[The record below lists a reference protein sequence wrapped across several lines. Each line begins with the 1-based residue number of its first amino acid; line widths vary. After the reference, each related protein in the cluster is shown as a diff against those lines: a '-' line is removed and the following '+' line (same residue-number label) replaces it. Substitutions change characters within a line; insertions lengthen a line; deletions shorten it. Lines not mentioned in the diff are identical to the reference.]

1 MEIQKALE
9 LLNITGFTL
18 TGEPTTE
25 EEFNKSFQKVVG
37 KDEDGETLF
46 SSDPKDFGFTWKEIE
61 NKCEE
66 ITNNAP
72 MEELR
77 IQRNA
82 LLAETDW
89 TALNDV
95 TMSDEMKKYRQDL
108 RDITKTAKVSL
119 DNGELKGVEW
129 PKKPTD

>member
-1 MEIQKALE
+1 MSIRRALE
-9 LLNITGFTL
+9 LLNATEWVL
-18 TGEPTTE
+18 YGEPTNE
-25 EEFNKSFQKVVG
+25 EEFNTMFKKVIDT
-37 KDEDGETLF
+37 DENDTAIL
-46 SSDPKDFGFTWKEIE
+46 SDNPEDFGVTWKDIENKLEEIE
-61 NKCEE
+61 NNE
-66 ITNNAP
+66 P

-119 DNGELKGVEW
+119 DNGKLKGVEW
-129 PKKPTD
+129 PKKPKD

>member
-9 LLNITGFTL
+9 LLNVTGFILNGT
-18 TGEPTTE
+18 PTNE
-25 EEFNKSFQKVVG
+25 EEFNNSFQKVVDTKDG
-37 KDEDGETLF
+37 KTIY

-66 ITNNAP
+66 IENNAP

-95 TMSDEMKKYRQDL
+95 TMSEEMKKYRQDL

-119 DNGELKGVEW
+119 DNGKLKGVEW
-129 PKKPTD
+129 PKKPKD

>member
-9 LLNITGFTL
+9 LLNVTGFILNGT
-18 TGEPTTE
+18 PTNE
-25 EEFNKSFQKVVG
+25 EEFNNSFQKVVDTKDG
-37 KDEDGETLF
+37 KTIY

-66 ITNNAP
+66 IENNAP

-95 TMSDEMKKYRQDL
+95 TMSEEMKKYRQDL

-119 DNGELKGVEW
+119 ENGILKGVEW
-129 PKKPTD
+129 PKKPKD

>member
-1 MEIQKALE
+1 MSIRRALE
-9 LLNITGFTL
+9 LLNATEWVL
-18 TGEPTTE
+18 YGEPTNE
-25 EEFNKSFQKVVG
+25 EEFNTMFKKVIDT
-37 KDEDGETLF
+37 DENDTAIL
-46 SSDPKDFGFTWKEIE
+46 SDNPEDFGVTWKDIE
-61 NKCEE
+61 NKLEE
-66 ITNNAP
+66 IENNAP

-119 DNGELKGVEW
+119 DNGKLKGVEW
-129 PKKPTD
+129 PKKPKD

>member
-1 MEIQKALE
+1 MSVERALL
-9 LLNITGFTL
+9 LLNAKEWVL
-18 TGEPTTE
+18 YGEPTNE
-25 EEFNKSFQKVVG
+25 EEFKTMFKKVIDT
-37 KDEDGETLF
+37 DESGTAIL
-46 SSDPKDFGFTWKEIE
+46 SDNPKDFDVTWKEIE
-61 NKCEE
+61 NKLEE
-66 ITNNAP
+66 ITNNEP

-77 IQRNA
+77 KQRNG

-119 DNGELKGVEW
+119 ENGVLKGVEW
-129 PKKPTD
+129 PKKPMD